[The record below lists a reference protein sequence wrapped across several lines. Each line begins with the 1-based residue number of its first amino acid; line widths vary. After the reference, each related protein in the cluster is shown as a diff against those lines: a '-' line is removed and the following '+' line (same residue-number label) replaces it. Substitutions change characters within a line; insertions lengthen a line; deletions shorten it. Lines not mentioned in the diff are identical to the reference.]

1 VLVNNAGV
9 AIPKPFEET
18 TLEEM
23 DRMININFRGTM
35 AATQAALKHMQMVGE
50 SS

>member
-1 VLVNNAGV
+1 VNDAGT

-23 DRMININFRGTM
+23 DRVIDVNIRGS
-35 AATQAALKHMQMVGE
+35 G
-50 SS
+50 